1 MEDQALVDRVVDAVL
16 EKVNPRLD
24 ALDSETAD
32 FKGRLADMYRVEAEI
47 SYFKALMSTVQT
59 KLYNAEGRLLL
70 EKGRLAQNEAR
81 LCGTPNTLPFGTLD
95 PRPYTKDRPSLKLPC
110 NGNNWCSR
118 R

>member
-47 SYFKALMSTVQT
+47 RYFKALMSTVQT

-81 LCGTPNTLPFGTLD
+81 LRGTPNTLPFGTLD
-95 PRPYTKDRPSLKLPC
+95 PRPYAKDRPSPETPLQ
-110 NGNNWCSR
+110 WQ
-118 R
+118 